1 MPHQREDKHPDQRSG
16 GVQSVHRSLDLLE
29 TVAARGGTLTIGEIA
44 AATGVPLPTTH
55 RLLRTLVDRGYM
67 RQLPD
72 RRYALGFRVVPLG
85 AAASSM
91 VGAGAERLLARLVDA
106 LGETANLAMLDGDMV
121 AYVAQVPGRH
131 AMRMFTEVGRRVQP
145 HCTAVG
151 KAILAD
157 SPEVEV
163 RALLGRTGLVRH
175 TDRTLTDPEAYLAAL
190 EQVRAQG
197 YALDE
202 GEQEVGVRCVA
213 VALPL
218 RPGSAPVRLALSISG
233 PAPRMSDDLVAEA
246 VPLLRRTAATLAD
259 DVG

>member
-72 RRYALGFRVVPLG
+72 RRYALGFRLVPLG
-85 AAASSM
+85 ASASSM
-91 VGAGAERLLARLVDA
+91 VGAGAERQLARLVDA
-106 LGETANLAMLDGDMV
+106 LGETANLAMLDGDVV

-131 AMRMFTEVGRRVQP
+131 SMRMFTEVGRRVQP

-151 KAILAD
+151 KALLAT
-157 SPEVEV
+157 SPDVEV
-163 RALLGRTGLVRH
+163 RALLGRTGMARH
-175 TDRTLTDPEAYLAAL
+175 TDHTLTDVPAFLAAL
-190 EQVRAQG
+190 DQVRARG

-213 VALPL
+213 VAVPH
-218 RPGSAPVRLALSISG
+218 RSDGATVRLALSISG
-233 PAPRMSDDLVAEA
+233 PAPRMSDELVAEA
-246 VPLLRRTAATLAD
+246 VPLLRRTAATLAE
-259 DVG
+259 DVS